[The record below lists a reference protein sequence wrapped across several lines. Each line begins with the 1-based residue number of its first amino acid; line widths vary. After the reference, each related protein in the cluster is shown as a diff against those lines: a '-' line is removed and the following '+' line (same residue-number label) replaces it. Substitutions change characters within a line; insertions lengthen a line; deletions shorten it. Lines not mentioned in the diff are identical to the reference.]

1 MERSPIRRL
10 ARTQRQLSLVMFAII
25 PLALMLAGTLCW
37 GMFRVVED
45 QEERIAI
52 HFSELT
58 GYIREQEA
66 FLIRLRTRVRS
77 LHPDDYT
84 GDVKLQRIDSSAHGG
99 SILFEA
105 RVPHTS
111 VMFSLACKSK
121 EDCPP
126 LDRSVLRFGSFFFDY
141 YSAYWSASQPPP
153 SDVFL
158 IAAHANASVGMQ
170 AFRSTSENRPEEYGE
185 MFSMVAQH
193 AGTHAGERDVASAGV
208 RWLRADPAAGGAG
221 KMLAVLPLDTAAAIP
236 RAAESGSDT
245 LYAAALLS
253 LDRIGSIRRSLETPN
268 YDDFW
273 LEDKARTTFAGK
285 SPMPASKADG
295 VTYAADGLY
304 FRLRDPSGSWHAL
317 YRIGYP
323 TFFRHNKGL
332 PVILAMLVLFGLGG
346 GLSFVRWYNRRV
358 VLPARRAHERL
369 AETSAFCRALI
380 ETAPVALCIYSQAD
394 GTALF
399 RNHLAKQWLNLDP
412 GLDTHQDLQC
422 VLDNA
427 SQATQVLAA
436 TLPGAIEEIRGDGSR
451 PLSLAFAPT
460 RYCGQAVLL
469 CAFADISARKE
480 IERALAKGKQ
490 DAVNASEAKTTL
502 LASMSHEIRT
512 PLYGVMGALEL
523 LDLTGLGNAQ
533 RQYVQTIRNSSEILM
548 QIISDVLDI
557 AKIEARQL
565 SVEADDFCLLSLVE
579 ATVSRFAASA
589 RQKGLL
595 LYACVAPDLPEHLR
609 GDTMRIQ
616 QILNHLLS
624 NAIKFTESGHVIL
637 RVRQDSTDR
646 VGVTLL
652 FQVVDTGVGIPRERQ
667 AELFT
672 PFYRIDSNMHTVS
685 GAGLGLSISMRLA
698 RLMHGDIR
706 VVSDPGLGSSFS
718 LMLPLSHAAVQVPSQ
733 APVLT
738 GESVYVRSPS
748 KELTDN
754 VCAWLKRWGATT
766 HTADDIPVDAAPHAR
781 LLDLLVSYPVPD
793 GWTGNYLFAGSP
805 PAAADAALSAGSG
818 YLSAHSVQAVGS
830 AIAMAGPGV
839 SQAVDRPAEPLAA
852 GAQLRVLVA
861 EDNAINGTILKEQLE
876 QIGCVVALACDG
888 VDALARWH
896 TDRFDVVITDIN
908 MPRANGYELAE
919 ALRQQGYE
927 GPIIGITANAMR
939 EEEQRCMDAGMTSW
953 LVKPF
958 DLGVLRS
965 HLQSIRSPAV
975 IRSVAQAVPEAPASH
990 DEVGFVP
997 LRFRNVFSETMR
1009 SDIAALNRAIANSS
1023 ADSALD
1029 TLHRIRGAL
1038 ATVKLF
1044 RLVKYCEALEEDIRS
1059 EGLQQK
1065 QKAGIARAASRIEAI
1080 LLSFDNQPGGGF
1092 SLSDS

>member
-1 MERSPIRRL
+1 MESSPIRRL
-10 ARTQRQLSLVMFAII
+10 ARMQRQLSLVLFAVA

-45 QEERIAI
+45 QEERIAV

-66 FLIRLRTRVRS
+66 FLIRLQTRVRG
-77 LHPDDYT
+77 LHPDDYA

-99 SILFEA
+99 AMLFEA
-105 RVPHTS
+105 RVPRTS
-111 VMFSLACKSK
+111 VMFSVACKSTV
-121 EDCPP
+121 DCPP
-126 LDRSVLRFGSFFFDY
+126 QDRSVLRFGSFVFDY
-141 YSAYWSASQPPP
+141 HSAYWAASQHPPA
-153 SDVFL
+153 DVFL
-158 IAAHANASVGMQ
+158 IAAHADARVGMR
-170 AFRSTSENRPEEYGE
+170 AFRSTSENRPEEFGE
-185 MFSMVAQH
+185 VLSTVAQH
-193 AGTHAGERDVASAGV
+193 AGTHAGERNVASAPV
-208 RWLRADPAAGGAG
+208 SWLRSDPAAGGAG
-221 KMLAVLPLDTAAAIP
+221 KMLAVLPLDAAAAMP
-236 RAAESGSDT
+236 RATESGNAA

-253 LDRIGSIRRSLETPN
+253 LDRIGSIRRSLETPSH
-268 YDDFW
+268 DDFW
-273 LEDKARTTFAGK
+273 LEDRARTTFAGK
-285 SPMPASKADG
+285 SPMPALRADG

-317 YRIGYP
+317 YRVSYP
-323 TFFRHNKGL
+323 TLLRHNKGL
-332 PVILAMLVLFGLGG
+332 PAVLALLVLFGLGG
-346 GLSFVRWYNRRV
+346 GLSFARWYNRRV

-369 AETSAFCRALI
+369 AETTAFCRALI
-380 ETAPVALCIYSQAD
+380 ETAPMALCIYSQAD

-399 RNHLAKQWLNLDP
+399 GNHLAKQWLNLDP

-422 VLDNA
+422 ILDNA

-436 TLPGAIEEIRGDGSR
+436 TLPGAIEEIRGDGNR
-451 PLSLAFAPT
+451 PLSLAFSPT
-460 RYCGQAVLL
+460 RYGGQAVLL

-480 IERALAKGKQ
+480 IERTLAKGKQ
-490 DAVNASEAKTTL
+490 DADNASEAKTTF

-523 LDLTGLGNAQ
+523 LDLTGLGNTQ
-533 RQYVQTIRNSSEILM
+533 RQYVQTIRNASEMLM
-548 QIISDVLDI
+548 QIISDILDI

-565 SVEADDFCLLSLVE
+565 SVEADDFSLLSLVE
-579 ATVSRFAASA
+579 ATISRHAASA
-589 RQKGLL
+589 GQRGLL

-637 RVRQDSTDR
+637 RVRQVSADR

-652 FQVVDTGVGIPRERQ
+652 FQVVDTGVGIPPERQ

-685 GAGLGLSISMRLA
+685 GAGLGLSLCMRLA

-706 VVSDPGLGSSFS
+706 LVSDPGLGSSFS

-738 GESVYVRSPS
+738 GKSVYVRSPS

-766 HTADDIPVDAAPHAR
+766 HTADDIPADAARHAR
-781 LLDLLVSYPVPD
+781 LLDLLVSYPVPED
-793 GWTGNYLFAGSP
+793 WTGNYLFAGSQP
-805 PAAADAALSAGSG
+805 VAADAALPAGRG

-830 AIAMAGPGV
+830 AIALAEPGI
-839 SQAVDRPAEPLAA
+839 SESLDRPAEPLAA

-861 EDNAINGTILKEQLE
+861 EDNAINGAILKEQLE
-876 QIGCVVALACDG
+876 QIGCLVALVYDG

-896 TDRFDVVITDIN
+896 TDLFDVVITDIN

-919 ALRQQGYE
+919 ALRQQGYV

-939 EEEQRCMDAGMTSW
+939 EEAQRCMDAGMTSW
-953 LVKPF
+953 LVKPI
-958 DLGVLRS
+958 DLGALRS
-965 HLQSIRSPAV
+965 HLHSVRSPAV
-975 IRSVAQAVPEAPASH
+975 IRHVAQTAPESPASH
-990 DEVGFVP
+990 DEAGFVP
-997 LRFRNVFSETMR
+997 LRFRDVFAETMR
-1009 SDIAALNRAIANSS
+1009 SDIAALDRAIVNSS

-1044 RLVKYCEALEEDIRS
+1044 RLVKDCEALEEDIRS

-1065 QKAGIARAASRIEAI
+1065 QKAGIALVASQIEAI
-1080 LLSFDNQPGGGF
+1080 LAEF
-1092 SLSDS
+1092 

>member
-1 MERSPIRRL
+1 
-10 ARTQRQLSLVMFAII
+10 
-25 PLALMLAGTLCW
+25 
-37 GMFRVVED
+37 
-45 QEERIAI
+45 
-52 HFSELT
+52 
-58 GYIREQEA
+58 
-66 FLIRLRTRVRS
+66 
-77 LHPDDYT
+77 
-84 GDVKLQRIDSSAHGG
+84 
-99 SILFEA
+99 
-105 RVPHTS
+105 
-111 VMFSLACKSK
+111 
-121 EDCPP
+121 
-126 LDRSVLRFGSFFFDY
+126 
-141 YSAYWSASQPPP
+141 
-153 SDVFL
+153 
-158 IAAHANASVGMQ
+158 
-170 AFRSTSENRPEEYGE
+170 
-185 MFSMVAQH
+185 
-193 AGTHAGERDVASAGV
+193 
-208 RWLRADPAAGGAG
+208 
-221 KMLAVLPLDTAAAIP
+221 MLAVLPLDTAAAIP

-451 PLSLAFAPT
+451 PLSVAFAPT

-490 DAVNASEAKTTL
+490 DADNASEAKTTL

-589 RQKGLL
+589 RQRACSCTPALRPICL
-595 LYACVAPDLPEHLR
+595 STCVATQCE
-609 GDTMRIQ
+609 
-616 QILNHLLS
+616 
-624 NAIKFTESGHVIL
+624 
-637 RVRQDSTDR
+637 
-646 VGVTLL
+646 
-652 FQVVDTGVGIPRERQ
+652 
-667 AELFT
+667 
-672 PFYRIDSNMHTVS
+672 
-685 GAGLGLSISMRLA
+685 
-698 RLMHGDIR
+698 
-706 VVSDPGLGSSFS
+706 FS
-718 LMLPLSHAAVQVPSQ
+718 
-733 APVLT
+733 
-738 GESVYVRSPS
+738 
-748 KELTDN
+748 
-754 VCAWLKRWGATT
+754 
-766 HTADDIPVDAAPHAR
+766 
-781 LLDLLVSYPVPD
+781 
-793 GWTGNYLFAGSP
+793 
-805 PAAADAALSAGSG
+805 
-818 YLSAHSVQAVGS
+818 
-830 AIAMAGPGV
+830 
-839 SQAVDRPAEPLAA
+839 
-852 GAQLRVLVA
+852 
-861 EDNAINGTILKEQLE
+861 
-876 QIGCVVALACDG
+876 
-888 VDALARWH
+888 
-896 TDRFDVVITDIN
+896 
-908 MPRANGYELAE
+908 
-919 ALRQQGYE
+919 
-927 GPIIGITANAMR
+927 
-939 EEEQRCMDAGMTSW
+939 
-953 LVKPF
+953 
-958 DLGVLRS
+958 
-965 HLQSIRSPAV
+965 
-975 IRSVAQAVPEAPASH
+975 
-990 DEVGFVP
+990 
-997 LRFRNVFSETMR
+997 
-1009 SDIAALNRAIANSS
+1009 
-1023 ADSALD
+1023 
-1029 TLHRIRGAL
+1029 
-1038 ATVKLF
+1038 
-1044 RLVKYCEALEEDIRS
+1044 KY
-1059 EGLQQK
+1059 
-1065 QKAGIARAASRIEAI
+1065 
-1080 LLSFDNQPGGGF
+1080 
-1092 SLSDS
+1092 

>member
-1 MERSPIRRL
+1 MESSPIRHL
-10 ARTQRQLSLVMFAII
+10 ARMQRQLSLVLFVVI
-25 PLALMLAGTLCW
+25 PLALMLAGTLGW
-37 GMFRVVED
+37 GMFHVMED

-52 HFSELT
+52 HFSRLT

-66 FLIRLRTRVRS
+66 FLIRLRTRVQS
-77 LHPDDYT
+77 LHPDDYA
-84 GDVKLQRIDSSAHGG
+84 GDLELRRIDSSVHGG
-99 SILFEA
+99 VMLFEA
-105 RVPHTS
+105 RVPRTS
-111 VMFSLACKSK
+111 VMFSIACRGTA
-121 EDCPP
+121 DCPP
-126 LDRSVLRFGSFFFDY
+126 QDRSVLRFGTFFFNY
-141 YSAYWSASQPPP
+141 YSTYWAASQHPPA
-153 SDVFL
+153 DVFL
-158 IAAHANASVGMQ
+158 VAAHADTSVGMQ
-170 AFRSTSENRPEEYGE
+170 AFRAHSDNRSEEYG
-185 MFSMVAQH
+185 MVFSMGSQH
-193 AGTHAGERDVASAGV
+193 AGTHVGGRDAASEAV
-208 RWLRADPAAGGAG
+208 SWLRAEPAAGGAG
-221 KMLAVLPLDTAAAIP
+221 KMLAVLPIDAAVAIP
-236 RAAESGSDT
+236 RETQSGNDT

-253 LDRIGSIRRSLETPN
+253 LDSIGSVRGSLKPPG

-285 SPMPASKADG
+285 TPMPASKADG
-295 VTYAADGLY
+295 VTFAADGLY
-304 FRLRDPSGSWHAL
+304 FRLTDPSGSWHAL
-317 YRIGYP
+317 YRISYP
-323 TFFRHNKGL
+323 TLFRHHKGL
-332 PVILAMLVLFGLGG
+332 PAILAMLVLFGLGG
-346 GLSFVRWYNRRV
+346 GLSFVRWHNRRV
-358 VLPARRAHERL
+358 MVPARRVHARL
-369 AETSAFCRALI
+369 AETESFIHALI
-380 ETAPVALCIYSQAD
+380 ETAPVALCIYNRAD

-399 RNHLAKQWLNLDP
+399 GNHLAKQWLNLERGLAP
-412 GLDTHQDLQC
+412 GLDAHQDLQF

-460 RYCGQAVLL
+460 HYRGQAVLL

-490 DAVNASEAKTTL
+490 DADNASEAKTTF

-533 RQYVQTIRNSSEILM
+533 RQYIQTIRNSSEILM

-565 SVEADDFCLLSLVE
+565 SVEADDFCLLSLVA
-579 ATVSRFAASA
+579 ATVSRFAAGA
-589 RQKGLL
+589 GQKGLL
-595 LYACVAPDLPEHLR
+595 LYACIAPDLPERLR

-637 RVRQDSTDR
+637 RVRQVSTDR
-646 VGVTLL
+646 VGVMLQ

-685 GAGLGLSISMRLA
+685 GAGLGLSICMRLA

-718 LMLPLSHAAVQVPSQ
+718 LMLPVSHAAVQVPPQ

-766 HTADDIPVDAAPHAR
+766 HTADDMPVYAAPRAS
-781 LLDLLVSYPVPD
+781 LLDLLVSYPVPA
-793 GWTGNYLFAGSP
+793 GWTGNYLFAGSQP
-805 PAAADAALSAGSG
+805 DAADAALSVERG
-818 YLSAHSVQAVGS
+818 YLSAHSMQALGN
-830 AIAMAGPGV
+830 AIALAGPGI
-839 SQAVDRPAEPLAA
+839 SESVDRQEEPLAA
-852 GAQLRVLVA
+852 VAQLRVLVA
-861 EDNAINGTILKEQLE
+861 EDNAINGMILKEQLE
-876 QIGCVVALACDG
+876 QIGCLVALVCDG

-896 TDRFDVVITDIN
+896 RDLFDVVITDIN

-958 DLGVLRS
+958 DLGALRT

-975 IRSVAQAVPEAPASH
+975 IRHVAKAPPASPASH
-990 DEVGFVP
+990 DEAGFVP
-997 LRFRNVFSETMR
+997 PRFRNIFSETMR
-1009 SDIAALNRAIANSS
+1009 SDIAVLNLAMANSS

-1044 RLVKYCEALEEDIRS
+1044 RLVEYCEALEEEIRS

-1065 QKAGIARAASRIEAI
+1065 QKAGIALVASQIEAI
-1080 LLSFDNQPGGGF
+1080 LAEF
-1092 SLSDS
+1092 

>member
-1 MERSPIRRL
+1 ML
-10 ARTQRQLSLVMFAII
+10 FAVI

-66 FLIRLRTRVRS
+66 FLIRLRTRVQS
-77 LHPDDYT
+77 LHPDDYR
-84 GDVKLQRIDSSAHGG
+84 GDVKLQRVDSSAHGG
-99 SILFEA
+99 AMLFEA
-105 RVPHTS
+105 RVPRTS
-111 VMFSLACKSK
+111 VMFSIVCKSTA
-121 EDCPP
+121 DCPP
-126 LDRSVLRFGSFFFDY
+126 QDRSMLRFGAFLFDY
-141 YSAYWSASQPPP
+141 CSTYWAASRHPPA
-153 SDVFL
+153 DVFL
-158 IAAHANASVGMQ
+158 IAAHADAGVGMQ
-170 AFRSTSENRPEEYGE
+170 AFHSTSENRPEEYGAV
-185 MFSMVAQH
+185 FSMLAQH
-193 AGTHAGERDVASAGV
+193 AGAHAGERDVAPEAV
-208 RWLRADPAAGGAG
+208 IWLRADPAAGGAG
-221 KMLAVLPLDTAAAIP
+221 KLLAVLPLDAAAAIP
-236 RAAESGSDT
+236 HATESGSDT

-253 LDRIGSIRRSLETPN
+253 LDRIGGIRRSLEIPSH
-268 YDDFW
+268 DDFW

-304 FRLRDPSGSWHAL
+304 FRPKDPSGSWHAL
-317 YRIGYP
+317 YRISYP
-323 TFFRHNKGL
+323 TLFRHNKGL
-332 PVILAMLVLFGLGG
+332 PVILALLVLFGLGG
-346 GLSFVRWYNRRV
+346 GLSFVRWYHRRV
-358 VLPARRAHERL
+358 VVPARRAHERL
-369 AETSAFCRALI
+369 AQANAFCRALI
-380 ETAPVALCIYSQAD
+380 ETAPVALCIYSRTD

-399 RNHLAKQWLNLDP
+399 GNHLAKQWLNLEP

-422 VLDNA
+422 VLGNA
-427 SQATQVLAA
+427 SQAMQVLAA
-436 TLPGAIEEIRGDGSR
+436 TLPGAIEDIRGDGSK
-451 PLSLAFAPT
+451 PLSLAYAPT
-460 RYCGQAVLL
+460 RYRGQAVLL

-480 IERALAKGKQ
+480 IERTLAKGKQ
-490 DAVNASEAKTTL
+490 DADNASEAKTTF

-565 SVEADDFCLLSLVE
+565 SVEADDFCLLSLVQ
-579 ATVSRFAASA
+579 ATVSRHAASA
-589 RQKGLL
+589 GQKGLL

-637 RVRQDSTDR
+637 RVRQDSADR
-646 VGVTLL
+646 VGVTLQ
-652 FQVVDTGVGIPRERQ
+652 FQVVDTGGGIPRERQ
-667 AELFT
+667 AELFS

-718 LMLPLSHAAVQVPSQ
+718 LMLPLSHPAAQLPSQ

-738 GESVYVRSPS
+738 GESVYVRAPS

-766 HTADDIPVDAAPHAR
+766 HTADDMPVDAAPHAR
-781 LLDLLVSYPVPD
+781 LLDLLVSYPVPE
-793 GWTGNYLFAGSP
+793 GWTGNYLFAGSQ
-805 PAAADAALSAGSG
+805 PAAADAALSAERG
-818 YLSAHSVQAVGS
+818 YLSAHCVQAIGS
-830 AIAMAGPGV
+830 AIAMEGPGI
-839 SQAVDRPAEPLAA
+839 SESLASPAEPLAA

-876 QIGCVVALACDG
+876 QIGCLVALACDG

-896 TDRFDVVITDIN
+896 PDLFDVVITDIN
-908 MPRANGYELAE
+908 MPRANGYELTE

-939 EEEQRCMDAGMTSW
+939 EEERRCMDAGMTSW

-975 IRSVAQAVPEAPASH
+975 MRHVAQAVPQTPASH
-990 DEVGFVP
+990 DEAGFVP

-1009 SDIAALNRAIANSS
+1009 SDIAALNRAMANSS

-1065 QKAGIARAASRIEAI
+1065 QKAGIALVASQIEAI
-1080 LLSFDNQPGGGF
+1080 LAEF
-1092 SLSDS
+1092 

>member
-1 MERSPIRRL
+1 MESSPIRRL
-10 ARTQRQLSLVMFAII
+10 ARTQRQLSLVLFAVV
-25 PLALMLAGTLCW
+25 PLALMLAGTLGW
-37 GMFRVVED
+37 GMFRIVED
-45 QEERIAI
+45 REKRIAI

-58 GYIREQEA
+58 GSIREQEA
-66 FLIRLRTRVRS
+66 FLIRLRTRVQS

-84 GDVKLQRIDSSAHGG
+84 GDINLRRIDSSVHGG
-99 SILFEA
+99 VMLFEA
-105 RVPHTS
+105 RVPRTS
-111 VMFSLACKSK
+111 VMFSIACRGTA
-121 EDCPP
+121 DCPP
-126 LDRSVLRFGSFFFDY
+126 QDRSVLRFGFFFFDY
-141 YSAYWSASQPPP
+141 YSAYWAASQHPPA
-153 SDVFL
+153 DVFL
-158 IAAHANASVGMQ
+158 IAAHADASVAMQ
-170 AFRSTSENRPEEYGE
+170 AFRSNSDNRSEEYG
-185 MFSMVAQH
+185 MVFSMVSQP
-193 AGTHAGERDVASAGV
+193 AGTHVGERDVASGAV
-208 RWLRADPAAGGAG
+208 SWLRADPAAGGAG
-221 KMLAVLPLDTAAAIP
+221 KMLAVLPLDAAAAIP
-236 RAAESGSDT
+236 RETRSGNDT

-253 LDRIGSIRRSLETPN
+253 LDSIGSVRGSLETPS
-268 YDDFW
+268 YDDLW
-273 LEDKARTTFAGK
+273 LEDKARTPFAGK
-285 SPMPASKADG
+285 TPMPAPKADG

-304 FRLRDPSGSWHAL
+304 FRLKDPSGSWHAL

-323 TFFRHNKGL
+323 TLFRHNKGL
-332 PVILAMLVLFGLGG
+332 PVSLALLALFGLGG
-346 GLSFVRWYNRRV
+346 GLSFVRWYHRRV

-369 AETSAFCRALI
+369 AETNAFCRTLI
-380 ETAPVALCIYSQAD
+380 ETVPVALCVYRRAD

-399 RNHLAKQWLNLDP
+399 GNHLAKRWLNLDP

-436 TLPGAIEEIRGDGSR
+436 TLPGAIEEIRSDASR
-451 PLSLAFAPT
+451 PLSLAFAPA
-460 RYCGQAVLL
+460 RYRGQAVLL
-469 CAFADISARKE
+469 CAFADMSARKE

-490 DAVNASEAKTTL
+490 DADNASEAKTTF
-502 LASMSHEIRT
+502 LAAMSHEVRT

-523 LDLTGLGNAQ
+523 LDLTGLGNVQ

-579 ATVSRFAASA
+579 TTVSRHAASA
-589 RQKGLL
+589 GQKGLL
-595 LYACVAPDLPEHLR
+595 MYACVAPDLPEHLR

-624 NAIKFTESGHVIL
+624 NAVKFTESGHVIL
-637 RVRQDSTDR
+637 RVRQVSTDR

-672 PFYRIDSNMHTVS
+672 PFYRTDSHMHTVS
-685 GAGLGLSISMRLA
+685 GAGLGLSICMRLA

-718 LMLPLSHAAVQVPSQ
+718 LMLALSHAAVQVPSQ

-738 GESVYVRSPS
+738 GKSVYVRSPS

-754 VCAWLKRWGATT
+754 VCAWLKRWGAAT
-766 HTADDIPVDAAPHAR
+766 HAADDLPADAARHAR
-781 LLDLLVSYPVPD
+781 LLDLLVSCPVPE
-793 GWTGNYLFAGSP
+793 GWTGNYLFAGSQ
-805 PAAADAALSAGSG
+805 PAAAHAALSTGRG

-830 AIAMAGPGV
+830 AIALAGPGI
-839 SQAVDRPAEPLAA
+839 SESVDRPAEPLAA

-876 QIGCVVALACDG
+876 QIGCLVALACDG

-896 TDRFDVVITDIN
+896 PDLFDVVITDIN
-908 MPRANGYELAE
+908 MPRANGYELTE

-939 EEEQRCMDAGMTSW
+939 EEEQRCMEAGMTSW

-965 HLQSIRSPAV
+965 HLQFIRSPAV
-975 IRSVAQAVPEAPASH
+975 VRQVAQAVPESPASH

-1009 SDIAALNRAIANSS
+1009 SDIAALNRATANSS

-1038 ATVKLF
+1038 ATVELF
-1044 RLVKYCEALEEDIRS
+1044 RLVKYCEALEEDIRG

-1065 QKAGIARAASRIEAI
+1065 QKAGIALVASQIEAI
-1080 LLSFDNQPGGGF
+1080 LAEF
-1092 SLSDS
+1092 

>member
-1 MERSPIRRL
+1 
-10 ARTQRQLSLVMFAII
+10 MFAVF
-25 PLALMLAGTLCW
+25 PLALMLAGTLGW
-37 GMFRVVED
+37 GMLRVVED
-45 QEERIAI
+45 QKERIAI
-52 HFSELT
+52 HFSKLT

-66 FLIRLRTRVRS
+66 FLIRLRTRVQS

-84 GDVKLQRIDSSAHGG
+84 GDLKLRRIDSSVHGG
-99 SILFEA
+99 VMLFEA
-105 RVPHTS
+105 RIPRTS
-111 VMFSLACKSK
+111 VMFSIACRGTA
-121 EDCPP
+121 DCPP
-126 LDRSVLRFGSFFFDY
+126 QDRSVLRFGTFFFNY
-141 YSAYWSASQPPP
+141 YSTYWAASQHPPA
-153 SDVFL
+153 DVFL
-158 IAAHANASVGMQ
+158 VAAHADTSVGMQ
-170 AFRSTSENRPEEYGE
+170 AFRSNSDNRSEEYG
-185 MFSMVAQH
+185 MVFSMASQP
-193 AGTHAGERDVASAGV
+193 AGTHVGRRDAASEAV
-208 RWLRADPAAGGAG
+208 SWLRADPAAGGGG
-221 KMLAVLPLDTAAAIP
+221 KMLAVLPLDAAVAIP
-236 RAAESGSDT
+236 RETQSGNDT

-253 LDRIGSIRRSLETPN
+253 LDSIGSVRGFLETPG

-285 SPMPASKADG
+285 TPMPALKADG

-304 FRLRDPSGSWHAL
+304 FRLTDPSGSWHAL
-317 YRIGYP
+317 YRISYP
-323 TFFRHNKGL
+323 TLLRHNKGL
-332 PVILAMLVLFGLGG
+332 PVMLALLMLFGLGG
-346 GLSFVRWYNRRV
+346 GLSFVRRYHQRV
-358 VLPARRAHERL
+358 VVPARGTHERL
-369 AETSAFCRALI
+369 AEANAFCRALI
-380 ETAPVALCIYSQAD
+380 ETAPVALCIYSRAD

-399 RNHLAKQWLNLDP
+399 GNHLAKQWLNLDP
-412 GLDTHQDLQC
+412 GLDAHQDLQF

-427 SQATQVLAA
+427 SQATQVLTA

-460 RYCGQAVLL
+460 HYCGQAVLL

-490 DAVNASEAKTTL
+490 DADNASEAKTTF

-533 RQYVQTIRNSSEILM
+533 RQYIQTIRNSSEILM

-565 SVEADDFCLLSLVE
+565 AVEADDFCLLSLVE
-579 ATVSRFAASA
+579 ATVSRFAAGA
-589 RQKGLL
+589 GQKGLL
-595 LYACVAPDLPEHLR
+595 LYACVAPDLPEHLH

-637 RVRQDSTDR
+637 RVRQVSTDR
-646 VGVTLL
+646 AGVMLQ

-672 PFYRIDSNMHTVS
+672 PFHRIDSNMHTVS

-733 APVLT
+733 APVLR

-766 HTADDIPVDAAPHAR
+766 HTADDMPVDAAPHAR
-781 LLDLLVSYPVPD
+781 LLDLLVSCPVPE
-793 GWTGNYLFAGSP
+793 GWTGKYLFAGNQP
-805 PAAADAALSAGSG
+805 DAANAALSAGLG
-818 YLSAHSVQAVGS
+818 YLSAHSVQALGN
-830 AIAMAGPGV
+830 AIALAGPGI
-839 SQAVDRPAEPLAA
+839 SESVDRQAEPLAA
-852 GAQLRVLVA
+852 VAQLRVLVA
-861 EDNAINGTILKEQLE
+861 EDNAINGMILKEQLE
-876 QIGCVVALACDG
+876 QIGCLVALVCDG

-896 TDRFDVVITDIN
+896 PGLFDVVITDIN

-939 EEEQRCMDAGMTSW
+939 EEEQRCIDAGMTSW

-958 DLGVLRS
+958 DLGALRS

-975 IRSVAQAVPEAPASH
+975 IRHVAQAVPESPASH
-990 DEVGFVP
+990 DEAGFVP

-1009 SDIAALNRAIANSS
+1009 SDIAVLNLAMANSS

-1044 RLVKYCEALEEDIRS
+1044 RLVEYCEALEEEIRS

-1065 QKAGIARAASRIEAI
+1065 QKAGIALVASQIEAI
-1080 LLSFDNQPGGGF
+1080 LAEF
-1092 SLSDS
+1092 